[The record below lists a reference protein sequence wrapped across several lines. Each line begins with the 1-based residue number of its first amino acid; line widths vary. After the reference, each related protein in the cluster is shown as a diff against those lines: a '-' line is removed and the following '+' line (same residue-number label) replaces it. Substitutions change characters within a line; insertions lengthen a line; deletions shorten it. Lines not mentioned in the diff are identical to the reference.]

1 MTERITTVFCDV
13 GGVLLTNGWDHVARR
28 RAVEQFH
35 LDPEETDK
43 RHNFVFDTYEEGKI
57 TLDDYLRHV
66 VFYEPRTFSVATF
79 KAFMFD
85 QSRAL
90 PDAMEFLQAL
100 KGHHRLKVFALSN
113 EGRELTLH
121 RVRAFHLGR
130 LMDAFVCS
138 CFVHVRKPDPEIY
151 RIALDLAQAA
161 PESVAYLEDR
171 AMLAQIGSE
180 QGLHAILH
188 RDIKSTR
195 AELAA
200 IGLSLP

>member
-1 MTERITTVFCDV
+1 ERARPAASHRAASEGRPAASEACGMTERITTVFCDI
-13 GGVLLTNGWDHVARR
+13 GGVLLTNGWDHVARQ

-35 LDPEETDK
+35 LDPAETAE

-57 TLDDYLRHV
+57 PLDDSPRHV

-121 RVRAFHLGR
+121 
-130 LMDAFVCS
+130 
-138 CFVHVRKPDPEIY
+138 
-151 RIALDLAQAA
+151 
-161 PESVAYLEDR
+161 
-171 AMLAQIGSE
+171 
-180 QGLHAILH
+180 
-188 RDIKSTR
+188 
-195 AELAA
+195 
-200 IGLSLP
+200 